1 MLTIILAALLLL
13 VPSQGESVAPT
24 RLQMAQA
31 EKTEKAPAKVQEFEM
46 TMSVYP
52 AGKFSP
58 DPVTVKKGIRVRLLM
73 KALHREHLNQ
83 ISIRPFVT
91 NVTLQPPA
99 KVTVIE
105 FVPNKTGSFKIRNL
119 GHDFEGTLVVVD

>member
-1 MLTIILAALLLL
+1 MPTIALAGLLLL
-13 VPSQGESVAPT
+13 VPSQGESVA
-24 RLQMAQA
+24 RAHLQMAQA
-31 EKTEKAPAKVQEFEM
+31 EKTEKPLAKVQEFEM

-52 AGKFSP
+52 TGKFGP
-58 DPVTVKKGIRVRLLM
+58 DPLTVKKGIRVRLLM

-91 NVTLQPPA
+91 NVTLQPPG

-105 FVPNKTGSFKIRNL
+105 FVPNETGKFKIRNL

>member
-1 MLTIILAALLLL
+1 MPTIALAVLLLL
-13 VPSQGESVAPT
+13 IPSQGESVAPVH
-24 RLQMAQA
+24 LQIAQA
-31 EKTEKAPAKVQEFEM
+31 EKTEKPAANVQEFEM

-58 DPVTVKKGIRVRLLM
+58 DPLTVKKGIRARLLM

-91 NVTLQPPA
+91 NVTLQPPEIGRA
-99 KVTVIE
+99 HV
-105 FVPNKTGSFKIRNL
+105 
-119 GHDFEGTLVVVD
+119 